1 MRYFCLRRLS
11 LPRPCRSPSLSL
23 PSERLRRGMSASSLF
38 FLPFS
43 PSLPLSFL
51 RCPLASAE
59 AKVKAEAKA
68 AAAKFAKRR
77 HCGGDVSQTF
87 CRKRERE
94 REKSGQDTLSFPI
107 LSLAPS
113 LARMLSKPKRRQ
125 CSESYLKEELHSY
138 FIGRHFP
145 LINDKTETQRTNELP
160 KRAVWVLLSSSHWQQ
175 VGFFGMRRAS

>member
-1 MRYFCLRRLS
+1 MFHKASPVSPPPLSPGGVVMRYFCLRRLS

-43 PSLPLSFL
+43 PSPSLSFL

-59 AKVKAEAKA
+59 AEAKVEAKA

-87 CRKRERE
+87 CRKRDGEGEERT
-94 REKSGQDTLSFPI
+94 RYSFFSHSLS
-107 LSLAPS
+107 PS
-113 LARMLSKPKRRQ
+113 LTRMLSKPKRRQ
-125 CSESYLKEELHSY
+125 CSESYLREELYSY
-138 FIGRHFP
+138 FIGRP
-145 LINDKTETQRTNELP
+145 
-160 KRAVWVLLSSSHWQQ
+160 
-175 VGFFGMRRAS
+175 